1 MTEHTSPS
9 AWENKAARP
18 AASDIND
25 TYDALLRGFEA
36 FKETNDERLDQLER
50 RMSDCLTEEKLDRIN
65 RALDDYKRS
74 VDEMALKAARPQR
87 GGAAPKAGAASEHK
101 SAFDSYMRRGEAQN
115 LRALEEKALSAGS
128 DANGGYLV
136 PEGSRPA

>member
-9 AWENKAARP
+9 DGERSSFAVKAHAWENKAARP
-18 AASDIND
+18 AASDIGD

-65 RALDDYKRS
+65 RR
-74 VDEMALKAARPQR
+74 
-87 GGAAPKAGAASEHK
+87 AG
-101 SAFDSYMRRGEAQN
+101 
-115 LRALEEKALSAGS
+115 
-128 DANGGYLV
+128 
-136 PEGSRPA
+136 